1 MRSEEAAWIGSRLVK
16 LAPRTVLELG
26 SSTRAFRTL
35 EQPHIER
42 SLHAPLR
49 ANGTRIV
56 HADMKAGDGIDVSGD
71 IFDPAVQAS
80 LASVQPDAI
89 LCCNIFEHVSDRGRF
104 AQICDSL
111 LPPGGTLVVSVPRSF
126 PYHPD
131 PLDTYYR
138 PSPEELAQLFP
149 TYRVLDAETVTST
162 GYASEVPGA
171 MAFAKTLVKIA
182 LVRGG
187 LDATRARAHRL
198 LWLFRPYKL
207 SVVILQK
214 PGKT

>member
-1 MRSEEAAWIGSRLVK
+1 LRSEEAAWIGSRLVK

-26 SSTRAFRTL
+26 SSTREFRTR

-42 SLHAPLR
+42 CLHAPLR
-49 ANGTRIV
+49 ASGARIV
-56 HADMKAGDGIDVSGD
+56 HADMKAGEGIDISGD
-71 IFDPAVQAS
+71 LYDPAVQAA
-80 LASVQPDAI
+80 LATVRPDVV

-111 LPPGGTLVVSVPRSF
+111 LPPGGIVVVSVPRSF

-149 TYRVLDAETVTST
+149 TYRVLDAETVTSSS
-162 GYASEVPGA
+162 YASEVQGPR
-171 MAFAKTLVKIA
+171 AFAKTLAKIA

-198 LWLFRPYKL
+198 LWLFRPYRL